1 MRHTDREHN
10 VNIQTPEG
18 NQPSAVG
25 QIIEMALGLDPR
37 RALRYTNGDQARLC
51 MTAVITSLHD
61 DSGQIAPL
69 EKVGTKYGALYAR
82 VSTPGQ
88 AEDGY
93 STEDQVRRG
102 VEYFLR
108 YRQAFRV
115 FSDASL
121 SGGLPIY
128 EPNLIRKLA
137 INKATRCEKVFTSIF
152 FYEHSRFNE
161 EQRAGLQG
169 YLSNR

>member
-1 MRHTDREHN
+1 MITSFTSE
-10 VNIQTPEG
+10 P
-18 NQPSAVG
+18 QPLTIAQV
-25 QIIEMALGLDPR
+25 IELALGLDPR

-51 MTAVITSLHD
+51 TTDVISSLID
-61 DSGQIAPL
+61 EGGQTVPL
-69 EKVGTKYGALYAR
+69 QRIGGKYGARYVR
-82 VSTPGQ
+82 VSTIGQ

-93 STEDQVRRG
+93 SAEDQIRRG

-108 YRQAFRV
+108 HRQAFRI

-137 INKATRCEKVFTSIF
+137 IAKAARYEKVFISIF
-152 FYEHSRFNE
+152 LYEQYLRQNE
-161 EQRAGLQG
+161 ATRAV
-169 YLSNR
+169 